1 MCEVIPM
8 TKFLSLMVGAILLHA
23 TAAVAAPAATP
34 DRALPAASPAT
45 KNSPTDVS
53 AARRHYR
60 YVGNRWRVV
69 RPYPTYGY
77 YGPRPRFYRP
87 YPYYLPIPFGF
98 GFGYDPYYW

>member
-1 MCEVIPM
+1 M
-8 TKFLSLMVGAILLHA
+8 TKFLSLVVGVILLDA
-23 TAAVAAPAATP
+23 TTAFAASAATVSP
-34 DRALPAASPAT
+34 DHVLPAASTAT
-45 KNSPTDVS
+45 SSSTDIS

-87 YPYYLPIPFGF
+87 YPYYAPIPFGF
-98 GFGYDPYYW
+98 GFGFDPYYW

>member
-1 MCEVIPM
+1 M
-8 TKFLSLMVGAILLHA
+8 TRFFCLVAGVILLHA
-23 TAAVAAPAATP
+23 TMAVAAPAAATP
-34 DRALPAASPAT
+34 ARASAT
-45 KNSPTDVS
+45 PIANNSPTDIS

-60 YVGNRWRVV
+60 YDGRRWRTV

>member
-1 MCEVIPM
+1 MAR
-8 TKFLSLMVGAILLHA
+8 FLCLVAGVILLHA
-23 TAAVAAPAATP
+23 TAAVAAPAAP
-34 DRALPAASPAT
+34 PAHAPAASIAS
-45 KNSPTDVS
+45 NSPTDVS
-53 AARRHYR
+53 AARKHYR
-60 YVGNRWRVV
+60 YDGRRWRTV